1 MKHNIYKFSTIAAG
15 ILLTAALQASAQESK
30 NLTLDEAIQLS
41 LQNSKQL
48 KLSRAKI
55 DDATATLR
63 EARENRLPDI
73 KASGSYLRV
82 NNPNVDLKVK
92 LGGGNNSSSGSGS
105 GSEQQQSTVKV
116 DQAAYALVNASLPL
130 FSGLRIHYGIESAK
144 YLSEAAK
151 LDADND
157 REGVI
162 QNTIAAY
169 SNIYKAKKQVDL
181 VNENLNQAKQRVK
194 DFSNLEQNGIIAR
207 NDLLKAQLQESNVEL
222 TLLDAQNDY
231 KIANINMDLMLGL
244 PENTEIVPD
253 SSSFQYSPDTKTVSD
268 WEQAALQN
276 RKDIAALGYREKAA
290 FANVRA
296 TRGEYYPGLAL
307 TGGYIAAD
315 IPNLLTI
322 TNAVNGGIGLQ
333 YNLSSLW
340 KTGAK
345 VAQAKAKVQ
354 QVLAN
359 EEMLNDQVRIQ
370 ISQAYQNYLV
380 AEKKIDVYNTA
391 VAQANENYKI
401 TTNKYNNN
409 LVTTTDLLEA
419 DVAQLQAKLNYAFA
433 QVDAMIAYKKLLQTA
448 GLLNSQ
454 YPEK

>member
-1 MKHNIYKFSTIAAG
+1 MRHNIYKFGTIAAG
-15 ILLTAALQASAQESK
+15 LLLTAALQASAQETK
-30 NLTLDEAIQLS
+30 NLSLDEAVQLS

-63 EARENRLPDI
+63 EARDNQLPDI
-73 KASGSYLRV
+73 KASGAYLRV

-92 LGGGNNSSSGSGS
+92 LGSSSGSGS
-105 GSEQQQSTVKV
+105 GESQQSTIKV

-130 FSGLRIHYGIESAK
+130 FSGLRIHYGIQSAK

-157 REGVI
+157 REAVI
-162 QNTIAAY
+162 QNTISAY
-169 SNIYKAKKQVDL
+169 SNIYKAKRQVDL

-207 NDLLKAQLQESNVEL
+207 NDLLKTQLQESNVEL
-222 TLLDAQNDY
+222 TLLDAQNEY
-231 KIANINMDLMLGL
+231 KIATINMDLMLGL

-253 SSSFQYSPDTKTVSD
+253 SASFQYSADTRNLSD

-276 RKDIAALGYREKAA
+276 RNDIAALTFREKAA

-296 TRGEYYPGLAL
+296 TKGEYYPGLAL

-322 TNAVNGGIGLQ
+322 TNAINGGIGLQ
-333 YNLSSLW
+333 YNLGSLW

-380 AEKKIDVYNTA
+380 AQKKIDVYNTA
-391 VAQANENYKI
+391 VEQAKENYKI
-401 TTNKYNNN
+401 TNNKYTNN

-448 GLLNSQ
+448 GLLSAQ
-454 YPEK
+454 YPKK

>member
-1 MKHNIYKFSTIAAG
+1 MRHNIYKFGTIAAG
-15 ILLTAALQASAQESK
+15 LLLTAALQASAQETK
-30 NLTLDEAIQLS
+30 NLSLDEAVQLS

-63 EARENRLPDI
+63 EARDNQLPDI
-73 KASGSYLRV
+73 KASGAYLRV

-92 LGGGNNSSSGSGS
+92 LGSSSGSGS
-105 GSEQQQSTVKV
+105 GESQQSTIKV

-130 FSGLRIHYGIESAK
+130 FSGLRIHYGIQSAK

-157 REGVI
+157 REAVI
-162 QNTIAAY
+162 QNTISAY
-169 SNIYKAKKQVDL
+169 SNIYKAKRQVDL

-207 NDLLKAQLQESNVEL
+207 NDLLKTQLQESNVEL
-222 TLLDAQNDY
+222 TLLDAQNEY
-231 KIANINMDLMLGL
+231 KIATINMDLMLGL

-253 SSSFQYSPDTKTVSD
+253 SASFQYSADTRNLSD

-276 RKDIAALGYREKAA
+276 RNDIAALTFREKAA

-296 TRGEYYPGLAL
+296 TKGEYYPGLAL

-322 TNAVNGGIGLQ
+322 TNAINGGIGLQ
-333 YNLSSLW
+333 YNLGSLW

-380 AEKKIDVYNTA
+380 AQKKIDVYNTA
-391 VAQANENYKI
+391 VEQAKENYKI
-401 TTNKYNNN
+401 TNNKYTNN

-448 GLLNSQ
+448 GLLSAQ
-454 YPEK
+454 YSKK